1 MKKLL
6 LTSALAL
13 SFLSLASAAKVYE
26 IVLSSPTK
34 VGNVQLKAGS
44 YHLRIDGGN
53 AVFTEE
59 ETSKKFTAP
68 VKVENTDQRFD
79 QTVVNT
85 SVTDGAAKVKDIQ
98 LGGSK
103 TRLSFDE

>member
-26 IVLSSPTK
+26 IKLSRPTK
-34 VGNVQLKAGS
+34 VGNVQLKPGQ
-44 YHLRIDGGN
+44 YRLKINGGN
-53 AVFTEE
+53 AVFIEV
-59 ETSKKFTAP
+59 ETSKSFTTPA
-68 VKVENTDQRFD
+68 KLEDTDQKFD
-79 QTVVNT
+79 QTVVDT
-85 SVTDGAAKVKDIQ
+85 SVTDGMAKVKDIQ

-103 TRLSFDE
+103 TKLSFDE

>member
-6 LTSALAL
+6 LTSALAF

-34 VGNVQLKAGS
+34 VGNVQLKAGQ
-44 YHLRIDGGN
+44 YKLKINNGN
-53 AVFTEE
+53 AVFTEV
-59 ETSKKFTAP
+59 ETSKSFTTP
-68 VKVENTDQRFD
+68 VKVENTDQKFD
-79 QTVVNT
+79 ETVVDT
-85 SVTDGAAKVKDIQ
+85 SVTDGTATVKDIQ

-103 TRLSFDE
+103 TKLSFDE

>member
-26 IVLSSPTK
+26 IILSSPTK
-34 VGNVQLKAGS
+34 VGNVQLKAGQ
-44 YHLRIDGGN
+44 YRLKINGGN
-53 AVFTEE
+53 AVFTAV
-59 ETSKKFTAP
+59 ETSKSFTTP
-68 VKVENTDQRFD
+68 VKVENTDQRFEETIVD
-79 QTVVNT
+79 T
-85 SVTDGAAKVKDIQ
+85 SVTDGTAKVKDIQ

-103 TRLSFDE
+103 TKLSFDE